1 MMRVL
6 SCCLMITALVFIS
19 CSSSN
24 DPGPTIQLQS
34 GTYQVNEQESGS
46 CADPGGETDNYQL
59 QLTVSGSSVT
69 IYDPVEDETLV
80 GTISGNTV
88 TVTPPPPFAED
99 GGTVTVSSITVTITS
114 TTSFTGSINY
124 SWTDGSD
131 SCTGFIAMQG
141 NKT

>member
-59 QLTVSGSSVT
+59 QLT
-69 IYDPVEDETLV
+69 VEDETLV